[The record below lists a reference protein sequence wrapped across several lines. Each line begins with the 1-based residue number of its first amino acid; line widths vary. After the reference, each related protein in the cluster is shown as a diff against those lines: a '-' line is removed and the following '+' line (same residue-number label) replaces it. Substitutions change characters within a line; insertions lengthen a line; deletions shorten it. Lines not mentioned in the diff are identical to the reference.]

1 MIRTKDTAPGGG
13 NRMKRILNC
22 LTGIGI
28 LLSLTGCEYRE
39 HLTGNY
45 YLTETDN
52 ADEELSLS
60 YDLGN
65 GSYIGVVNPTLFAV
79 GYDDEYII
87 AKNHP
92 QIRGAF
98 TFSRKFTH
106 YYIVPLKYKVHHSP
120 DENRIGPLSEEE
132 FKAKRKELKMSDS
145 LTFTRIFKKL
155 E

>member
-1 MIRTKDTAPGGG
+1 
-13 NRMKRILNC
+13 MKRILKY
-22 LTGIGI
+22 LITGI
-28 LLSLTGCEYRE
+28 LLTACSGMYEK

-45 YLTETDN
+45 YLTKTDY

-60 YDLGN
+60 YKLEN
-65 GSYIGVVNPTLFAV
+65 GDYIGVVNPTLFAV
-79 GYDDEYII
+79 GYDDDYII

-98 TFSRKFTH
+98 TFNKNVTY

-145 LTFTRIFKKL
+145 LTFTKIFKKN

>member
-1 MIRTKDTAPGGG
+1 MYIK
-13 NRMKRILNC
+13 
-22 LTGIGI
+22 
-28 LLSLTGCEYRE
+28 
-39 HLTGNY
+39 HLVGNY
-45 YLTETDN
+45 YLTKGDYV
-52 ADEELSLS
+52 DEELDLS

-65 GSYIGVVNPTLFAV
+65 GSYIGVVPPTLFAI

-92 QIRGAF
+92 H
-98 TFSRKFTH
+98 KFGDPVNKDITY

-132 FKAKRKELKMSDS
+132 FKAKRKELKISDS
-145 LTFTRIFKKL
+145 LTFTKIFKKL